1 MKFEEIKTYE
11 DAYIYAEEKGGIPK
25 VPFTRLWQFI
35 CHNEEELISASK
47 TMQEIFNLVDSECK
61 FRIGE
66 IKQIGESRFEVA
78 ISTGDSFEFKV
89 GQTHLYN
96 KLNAQEIEEKVAK
109 AKKASPRKND
119 KNVITPVV
127 TEEAIPEEIANAISE
142 GIKKAE
148 VILASAKEK
157 EKEVVQEQPLNEE
170 KELVQ
175 EQPLKEEKEVVQ
187 EQPLK
192 EEVVRLKIFGLTIFE
207 YIKK

>member
-1 MKFEEIKTYE
+1 MKFNEIKTCD
-11 DAYIYAEEKGGIPK
+11 DAYVFAEEKGGIPK
-25 VPFTRLWQFI
+25 IPFMRLWQFI
-35 CHNEEELISASK
+35 CHDEEKLVSASK
-47 TMQEIFNLVDSECK
+47 TMQEIFNLTDSECK

-66 IKQIGESRFEVA
+66 IIQIDENRFEVA
-78 ISTGDSFEFKV
+78 ISTGDSFEFSI
-89 GQTHLYN
+89 GQAYFMN

-148 VILASAKEK
+148 VILASTKEK
-157 EKEVVQEQPLNEE
+157 
-170 KELVQ
+170 
-175 EQPLKEEKEVVQ
+175 EKEVVQ

>member
-78 ISTGDSFEFKV
+78 ISTGDSFEFSI
-89 GQTHLYN
+89 GQAYLYN

-109 AKKASPRKND
+109 AKKASPK
-119 KNVITPVV
+119 KESTPKV
-127 TEEAIPEEIANAISE
+127 EMIPDEIANAISD

-148 VILASAKEK
+148 AILASAKEEEVEAILASAK
-157 EKEVVQEQPLNEE
+157 EEEV
-170 KELVQ
+170 VQ
-175 EQPLKEEKEVVQ
+175 EQPLKEEKEEVVQ
-187 EQPLK
+187 EQPAK
-192 EEVVRLKIFGLTIFE
+192 EEEVVRLKIFGLTVFE
-207 YIKK
+207 YTKK